1 VFFAAVAAH
10 IGAQACCSGCCE
22 KSSMPDDQGPK
33 ANQLLAA
40 LPAVEWTRLAP
51 HLVEVDMPLGQ
62 IVYESGGQL
71 EHVYFP
77 TTSIVSLLYVM
88 EDGASA
94 EIAIVGREGIVGIV
108 IFMGGETTPSRAIVD
123 RTKRRACVSGQ
134 CAVPERGMQ
143 PWWPRATPVAS
154 LTTGVD
160 HADGA
165 DRSLQSASFDRPAI
179 VPMAGCC

>member
-71 EHVYFP
+71 EHVCFP
-77 TTSIVSLLYVM
+77 TMSIVSLLYVM

-94 EIAIVGREGIVGIV
+94 EIAIVG
-108 IFMGGETTPSRAIVD
+108 SRAIVD
-123 RTKRRACVSGQ
+123 RTKRRAWVSGQ

-154 LTTGVD
+154 LTTGV
-160 HADGA
+160 
-165 DRSLQSASFDRPAI
+165 
-179 VPMAGCC
+179 